1 MVAKKPL
8 EGVRVADLTMMWA
21 GPYATKLLA
30 DYGAEVIK
38 VEAPRAW
45 DNLRTLFPPPE
56 ITEQWWNAGAY
67 FQEYNRNKK
76 GLSLDLSQE
85 RGREL
90 FGRLAAQSDIVIEN
104 YRAEVMDKLGLTEAW
119 LRGQRE
125 DLVIVSMAGFGKTG
139 PEALSVGYGPII
151 EQMSGLVSLTGYG
164 DGIPFKT
171 GISYGDPIAG
181 MAAAGAAVTGL
192 IQRRRTG
199 RGVTIDLAQREVVT
213 SLIGEMFADW
223 TMNGRLQEHVGNRHD
238 WMAPHNA
245 YRCAGED
252 AWIAIAVGSDA
263 QWEGLRASMGDPAWA
278 RGEEYADQIRRWEHR
293 EGLDERVG
301 EWTRGLTKAEAFAA
315 CRAHGVAAGP
325 VWTMLELLADEQL
338 NARGYY
344 EPITDPDHAAWMVH
358 GWVWRW
364 TDSGPCVLAPAPNFG
379 QHNREILTGLLG
391 VEESELVAL
400 AEAGVIGNDPVEV
413 PVVQIL

>member
-1 MVAKKPL
+1 M
-8 EGVRVADLTMMWA
+8 ADLTMMWA

-56 ITEQWWNAGAY
+56 ITARWWNAGAY

-85 RGREL
+85 RGKEL
-90 FGRLAAQSDIVIEN
+90 LGRLVAQSDIVIEN
-104 YRAEVMDKLGLTEAW
+104 YRAEVMDKLGLTEGW
-119 LRGQRE
+119 LRRQRE
-125 DLVIVSMAGFGKTG
+125 DLVIVSMSGFGKTG
-139 PEALSVGYGPII
+139 PEARSLGYGPII
-151 EQMSGLVSLTGYG
+151 EEMSGLVSLTGYG

-181 MAAAGAAVTGL
+181 IAAAGAAVTGL
-192 IQRRRTG
+192 IERRRTG
-199 RGVTIDLAQREVVT
+199 RGVTMDLAQREVVT

-223 TMNGRLQEHVGNRHD
+223 TMNGRLQEQVGNRHD

-263 QWEGLRASMGDPAWA
+263 QWEGLRASMGGSGVGAWRGVRGPDPALGASGGAGRASRAVDA
-278 RGEEYADQIRRWEHR
+278 RTDEGGGVRGLPGAGGAGRSGVDDAGAADGRAAERAGVLRADHGPGPR
-293 EGLDERVG
+293 GLDGAR
-301 EWTRGLTKAEAFAA
+301 L
-315 CRAHGVAAGP
+315 GVALDGFGGRA
-325 VWTMLELLADEQL
+325 
-338 NARGYY
+338 Y
-344 EPITDPDHAAWMVH
+344 
-358 GWVWRW
+358 WRRRR
-364 TDSGPCVLAPAPNFG
+364 TSGST
-379 QHNREILTGLLG
+379 TGR
-391 VEESELVAL
+391 S
-400 AEAGVIGNDPVEV
+400 
-413 PVVQIL
+413 